1 MKNTTLTSWEQMYE
15 KHKEENEKTLED
27 IFNFDDGDDDWDDE
41 YWDDKF
47 WDDEYWEDDDWDEDD
62 TSFLG
67 EFSNQI
73 IN

>member
-1 MKNTTLTSWEQMYE
+1 MKNTTLTSWDEMYQ
-15 KHKEENEKTLED
+15 KHKEEIEKTLED
-27 IFNFDDGDDDWDDE
+27 IFNSDDDWNE
-41 YWDDKF
+41 
-47 WDDEYWEDDDWDEDD
+47 DEYWEDEYWNEDDWDDDD